1 MLKKLLTASS
11 VLVLL
16 STLSIAKDELVSQ
29 KEKAAYVIG
38 TKLGQQLLFSK
49 DNIDLDSLKLGI
61 KDVFEK
67 NELKLTKEQME
78 EVIRVFQENK
88 MKKQNEMLAKLAKE
102 GKEFLAKN
110 KKKKGVVTLKNGLQ
124 YKVIT
129 KGKGKVS
136 PKPNDTVKTHYKG
149 TLVNGTVFDSSYE
162 RGTPVS
168 FPVNGVIPG
177 WTQALQLM
185 HEGDKWQLFIPSE
198 LAYGKRGA
206 PPSIG
211 PDATLVFDI
220 ELIEILKK

>member
-16 STLSIAKDELVSQ
+16 STLIIAKDGLVSQ

-38 TKLGQQLLFSK
+38 TELGKQLVFSK
-49 DNIDLDSLKLGI
+49 DDIDLDSLKLGI

-67 NELKLTKEQME
+67 NELKLTKKQME
-78 EVIRVFQENK
+78 EAIRVFQENK
-88 MKKQNEMLAKLAKE
+88 MKKQNELLAKLAKE
-102 GKEFLAKN
+102 GKEFLDKN

-124 YKVIT
+124 YKVIK

-136 PKPNDTVKTHYKG
+136 PKANDTVKTHYKG
-149 TLVNGTVFDSSYE
+149 TLVNGIVFDSSYE

-168 FPVNGVIPG
+168 FPVNGVIPA

-185 HEGDKWQLFIPSE
+185 KEGDKWQLFIPSE

-211 PDATLVFDI
+211 PDATLIFDI